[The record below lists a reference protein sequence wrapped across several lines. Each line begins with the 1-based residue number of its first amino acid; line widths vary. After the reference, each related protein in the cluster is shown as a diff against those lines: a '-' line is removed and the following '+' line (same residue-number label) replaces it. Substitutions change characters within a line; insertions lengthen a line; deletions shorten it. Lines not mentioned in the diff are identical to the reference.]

1 MRELNRMVSM
11 EAPPDALLTLPYNK
25 RQRSLL
31 RAFLDNGEEI
41 GVRLQH
47 GTVLRDGDQLGSD
60 DGFVVTV
67 KSALETVST
76 VHGKDALELTRV
88 AYHLGNRHVA
98 LQIGNGW
105 IRYLHDHVLDDMVRR
120 FGLNVTVGQA
130 AFEPEAGAY
139 HKHNH

>member
-11 EAPPDALLTLPYNK
+11 EAPADALLTLPYDK

-47 GTVLRDGDQLGSD
+47 GTVLRDGDRLSSD
-60 DGFVVTV
+60 DGYVVAV

-76 VHGKDALELTRV
+76 VRGKDALELTRV

-98 LQIGNGW
+98 LQIGSGW
-105 IRYLHDHVLDDMVRR
+105 IRYLHDHVLDDMVRK
-120 FGLNVTVGQA
+120 FGLDVIVEQA
-130 AFEPEAGAY
+130 AFEPETGAY
-139 HKHNH
+139 SSHHH